1 MHRLHTVAASAVVAA
16 MIAMPALASAQS
28 VGDVQSQIQ
37 ALMNQLRQLQAQL
50 IQLKGGA
57 TTTMMWHGD
66 SDASSTRAM
75 MGGDHGMMG
84 GGDCPKIARALG
96 RGDHDQNTGDVTK
109 LQTFLTSQGYFHDPI
124 DGVFGASTQT
134 AVKAFQTAT
143 GVAIGGNPSTNGFG
157 AV

>member
-1 MHRLHTVAASAVVAA
+1 MAASAVVAA

-50 IQLKGGA
+50 IQLTGGA

-84 GGDCPKIARALG
+84 GGDTAAAIEGSGISLETLGFVSTGGGAMLDYLLHGTLPGIEAL
-96 RGDHDQNTGDVTK
+96 T
-109 LQTFLTSQGYFHDPI
+109 
-124 DGVFGASTQT
+124 
-134 AVKAFQTAT
+134 
-143 GVAIGGNPSTNGFG
+143 
-157 AV
+157 